1 MHEVDR
7 GATMFQYCGGWANPP
22 LVEGDSTA
30 YDSEKNLYEKSLESL
45 VDIIQSAQNKDIV
58 VVGILFPQNPAY
70 QNTGAYG
77 RYGLRRSAAEQLISR
92 FVELEKNYPNF
103 KFLDRNRMGNHCAFT
118 NINHEEDCNMKR
130 CDRMPLTFAS
140 DYRDCSIFMK

>member
-1 MHEVDR
+1 M
-7 GATMFQYCGGWANPP
+7 
-22 LVEGDSTA
+22 VEGDSTA

-103 KFLDRNRMGNHCAFT
+103 KFLDRNRMGNHGYPSEWFVDDDHLCIEGA
-118 NINHEEDCNMKR
+118 KS
-130 CDRMPLTFAS
+130 LTETV
-140 DYRDCSIFMK
+140 DILLNGLE